1 MIGHLSI
8 KGLDLSLLLV
18 DWVPSHLHL
27 WLKLDFRYGQGF
39 VLLLELSGLF
49 LVIRK
54 LNLELLVD
62 LLQVYLFWLTQ
73 RLQLFLKV
81 GFVLLQEIQLSG

>member
-8 KGLDLSLLLV
+8 KGLNLSLLLV